1 MKTIEQQLD
10 DMLPSDV
17 LRKRKAYRARIEYF
31 ESVTAGL
38 WKIARAGLTAE
49 QAARNLKANLAKFRK
64 QNQGDSDAL
73 DNKP

>member
-10 DMLPSDV
+10 EMLPEDF
-17 LRKRKAYRARIEYF
+17 KRRRRLAAARIKYF
-31 ESVTAGL
+31 ESMTAGL

-49 QAARNLKANLAKFRK
+49 QAARNLNANLRELRK
-64 QNQGDSDAL
+64 QNQSDNGAL

>member
-10 DMLPSDV
+10 DMLPPDI
-17 LRKRKAYRARIEYF
+17 LRKREIYRARIEYF

-49 QAARNLKANLAKFRK
+49 QATRNLNANLTEFRK
-64 QNQGDSDAL
+64 QNQGDSDTL